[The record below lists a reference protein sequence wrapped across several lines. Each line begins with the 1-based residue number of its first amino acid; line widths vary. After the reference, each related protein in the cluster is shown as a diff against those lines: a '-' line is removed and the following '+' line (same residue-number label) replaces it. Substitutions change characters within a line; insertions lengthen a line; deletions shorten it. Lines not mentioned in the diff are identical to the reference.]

1 MKETEI
7 KRILRYH
14 NKNQSLLLKSMRKQL
29 MGEMTY
35 DDFMKKHGGN
45 TVAEVASA
53 RIIFEVSRTY
63 ADILTMKASGVIQ
76 EKDYERVDKFITLLT
91 KHSASDMKI
100 NFFEKGGIRTVSFK
114 EAKLTYIKNT
124 PYEQIHIVFFGSE
137 TIKEQ

>member
-14 NKNQSLLLKSMRKQL
+14 NKNQSLLLKSMRKQM

-45 TVAEVASA
+45 TVAEVACA